1 MKWTGLIPPLSQ
13 FWSVGHGFDSPALEQ
28 IRIKSERLRK
38 VTVGKTFIYEIS
50 FQRERFQA
58 ATGMFGTLGMLGI
71 C

>member
-13 FWSVGHGFDSPALEQ
+13 FWSVGHVFDSPALEQ
-28 IRIKSERLRK
+28 SERLRK